1 MKIIQSK
8 QSLQEQAKKKH
19 TQKECIYN
27 QLLFEYSLQ
36 GRENFV

>member
-8 QSLQEQAKKKH
+8 QSLQEQAKKH